1 MRGDGLGIALSFAYV
16 LMVVG
21 VAEGLRRSGRIS
33 FDVSRK
39 IIHVGVG
46 TWIVPT
52 ILLFDRA
59 WAAALPP
66 AVFVLLNLGSRK
78 LGLVKAMEEEAGENR
93 GTVLFPLA
101 FVILILL
108 LWDQPGGR
116 IALAAGIL
124 VLAWGDAAAALIG
137 RRWGRHRYRVGSGWR
152 SLEGSLAMLLVS
164 ILAIVVVGQ
173 FVAETPYA
181 PLLVLAAAGTAT
193 LLEAASRWGADNL
206 LVPLGTSFLLW
217 GLG

>member
-1 MRGDGLGIALSFAYV
+1 MRGVGLGIALSFAYV
-16 LMVVG
+16 LLVVG
-21 VAEGLRRSGRIS
+21 ISESLRRSGRIS

-46 TWIVPT
+46 SWIVPT
-52 ILLFDRA
+52 IFLFDHA

-66 AVFVLLNLGSRK
+66 AVFILLNLASRR
-78 LGLVKAMEEEAGENR
+78 LGLVKAMEEEAGDNR

-108 LWDQPGGR
+108 LWNQAGGR
-116 IALAAGIL
+116 VALAAGIL

-137 RRWGRHRYRVGSGWR
+137 KRWGRHRYRVGSGWR
-152 SLEGSLAMLLVS
+152 SLEGSAAMCIVS
-164 ILAIVVVGQ
+164 ILAIVTIGQ
-173 FVAETPYA
+173 LAGAPYA
-181 PLLVLAAAGTAT
+181 PLLVLAAAGAAT

>member
-1 MRGDGLGIALSFAYV
+1 MRGDGLGIALSFGYV

-21 VAEGLRRSGRIS
+21 LAEGLRRSGRIS

-46 TWIVPT
+46 TWIIPT
-52 ILLFDRA
+52 ILLFDHA

-78 LGLVKAMEEEAGENR
+78 LGLVKAMEEEAGDNR

-108 LWDQPGGR
+108 LWNQPGGR
-116 IALAAGIL
+116 VALAAGIL

-152 SLEGSLAMLLVS
+152 SLEGSLAMLLTS
-164 ILAIVVVGQ
+164 IVAIAVIGH
-173 FVAETPYA
+173 FIAEAPYS
-181 PLLVLAAAGTAT
+181 PLLVLAAAGAAT
-193 LLEAASRWGADNL
+193 LLEAASRWGTDNL

>member
-16 LMVVG
+16 LLVVG
-21 VAEGLRRSGRIS
+21 LAEHLRRSGRIS

-46 TWIVPT
+46 TWIIPT
-52 ILLFDRA
+52 ILIFEHA

-66 AVFVLLNLGSRK
+66 AVFVLLNLASRK

-101 FVILILL
+101 FVVLILL
-108 LWDQPGGR
+108 LWNQPGGR
-116 IALAAGIL
+116 AALGAGIL

-137 RRWGRHRYRVGSGWR
+137 RRWGRHRYRAGSGWR
-152 SLEGSLAMLLVS
+152 SLEGSSAMLLVS
-164 ILAIVVVGQ
+164 IFAILVMGQ
-173 FVAETPYA
+173 IMGAPYS
-181 PLLVLAAAGTAT
+181 PLLVLASAGAAT

>member
-16 LMVVG
+16 LLVVG
-21 VAEGLRRSGRIS
+21 LAEHLRRSGRIS

-46 TWIVPT
+46 TWIIPT
-52 ILLFDRA
+52 ILIFEHA

-66 AVFVLLNLGSRK
+66 AVFVLLNLASRK

-101 FVILILL
+101 FVVLILL
-108 LWDQPGGR
+108 LWNQPGGR
-116 IALAAGIL
+116 AALGAGIL

-137 RRWGRHRYRVGSGWR
+137 RRWGRHRYRAGSGWR
-152 SLEGSLAMLLVS
+152 SLEGSSAMLLVS
-164 ILAIVVVGQ
+164 ILAIVVMGRIMGAAYSP
-173 FVAETPYA
+173 F
-181 PLLVLAAAGTAT
+181 LVLAAASAAT